1 MYIRN
6 IYNKPR
12 NFLDSSLNPVSLT
25 EPDDSLT
32 VKDLFQRYMDGS
44 LERSKRALE
53 RKQEFDGYNPEL
65 EMDLGPEDGIDLY
78 ERCYVEESEKEEK
91 KEETKVD
98 DSDSDPDTGS
108 EDDKKEDIAPSDP
121 E

>member
-6 IYNKPR
+6 IYNKPK
-12 NFLDSSLNPVSLT
+12 NFTDSNLNPVSLT

-32 VKDLFQRYMDGS
+32 VKELFQRYMDGS

-65 EMDLGPEDGIDLY
+65 DMELSPEDGIDLY
-78 ERCYVEESEKEEK
+78 ERYYTDESEIGNKEKASEDAVSNSDPAPSS
-91 KEETKVD
+91 EEVTNSA
-98 DSDSDPDTGS
+98 SDSEAS
-108 EDDKKEDIAPSDP
+108 E
-121 E
+121 